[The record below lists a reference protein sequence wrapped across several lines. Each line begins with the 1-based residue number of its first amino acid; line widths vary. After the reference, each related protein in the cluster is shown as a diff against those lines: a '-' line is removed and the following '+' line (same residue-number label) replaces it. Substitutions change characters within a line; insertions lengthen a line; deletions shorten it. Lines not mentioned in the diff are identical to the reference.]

1 MPVLALVRSALVLP
15 AALLL
20 GACATAPRPS
30 RPAAQL
36 AGPTSP
42 TASVPAVDPL
52 AARDAQVRLQL
63 LLDDA
68 DFGPGVVD
76 GRDGEFTR
84 KALARYNAVRGLPA
98 EAQPDTAG
106 VTPYTSYVVSAD
118 NLAKLGTMG
127 KSNAEIQ
134 KQKGQPYTSLTE
146 LLAERFHTSRD
157 FLRRLNPGVN
167 LDTLAAGA
175 RVTVPNV
182 ARPFALEDLPLTRDL
197 VAPGGRRV
205 LVDLR
210 QRMLEVREGARLLA
224 AFPITPG
231 SSAHPAPP
239 GEWRILGVTTFPWF
253 RWDEGVLKRGERTE
267 NFFQL
272 PPGPNSP
279 VGIMWAGLNK
289 PGIGI
294 HGSPNPETIGRA
306 GSHGCIRLSNWDA
319 AKFCR
324 MVSTGAPV
332 TIQ

>member
-1 MPVLALVRSALVLP
+1 MLALVRSALVLP
-15 AALLL
+15 AVFLL
-20 GACATAPRPS
+20 GACASSPRGGRPVEQ
-30 RPAAQL
+30 PAAPS
-36 AGPTSP
+36 APS
-42 TASVPAVDPL
+42 ASVPAVDPA
-52 AARDAQVRLQL
+52 AARDAQVRLQI
-63 LLDDA
+63 LLDGA

-84 KALARYNAVRGLPA
+84 KALARYNTARGLSA
-98 EAQPDTAG
+98 DARPDTAG
-106 VTPYTSYVVSAD
+106 IAAYTTYVVTAD

-127 KSNAEIQ
+127 KSNADIQ

-167 LDTLAAGA
+167 VDTLAAGA
-175 RVTVPNV
+175 SVTVPNV

-205 LVDLR
+205 AVDLR
-210 QRMLEVREGARLLA
+210 QRMLEIREGDRLLA

-306 GSHGCIRLSNWDA
+306 SSHGCIRLSNWDA

-324 MVSTGAPV
+324 LVATGARV